1 MRFYTHSETP
11 KPESSTFSKTF
22 LIALCVI
29 MILVGVLFAFFL
41 FYYAKSIAGGII
53 ETIVTVCFFELVIV
67 RSFNLEKS
75 YIEIN
80 NDEILVVDY
89 SYHRKKEK
97 CFNVKEIAEMQ
108 VLFGHSFKVRG
119 DKITSSATQYIVFRN
134 HKKKYLFKVFYTE
147 ENYKYFQ
154 EYIN

>member
-11 KPESSTFSKTF
+11 KPKTSTFSKAF
-22 LIALCVI
+22 LIVLYAF
-29 MILVGVLFAFFL
+29 MILVGVGLAFYL
-41 FYYAKSIAGGII
+41 FYFAKSVAGGII
-53 ETIVTVCFFELVIV
+53 EIIITFLLFEFVIV
-67 RSFNLEKS
+67 RNSNLEKS
-75 YIEIN
+75 YVEIN